1 MIQHLIHQFGYF
13 GVFLITFI
21 EAIGFPFPAE
31 TTLTLSG
38 IEWTHGVFRLVPL
51 WAAGALGNI
60 VGSTIAYGIG
70 RYLGRPIVLYFGK
83 YIGIT
88 PARLDKANEHFQ
100 RYEYA
105 VLVIAKFI
113 AGIRILVPYLAGINR
128 MRFWIF
134 WPVNALSA
142 IVWSGA
148 FIIAGHYIGA
158 LVSRFWPFI
167 HRHMVVAIIVACLLV
182 AAFVYH
188 KIRGRRRERELA
200 MSSPKAGELSATD
213 ELGHTDQDD

>member
-1 MIQHLIHQFGYF
+1 MIQHWIHHFGYF

-38 IEWTHGVFRLVPL
+38 IEWTEGVFRLAPL

-60 VGSTIAYGIG
+60 VGSTVAYSIG
-70 RYLGRPIVLYFGK
+70 RFLGRPIVLYLGK

-88 PARLDKANEHFQ
+88 AARLDKANEQFQ

-128 MRFWIF
+128 MRFWLF
-134 WPVNALSA
+134 WPVNTVSA
-142 IVWSGA
+142 IAWSGA

-158 LVSRFWPFI
+158 LVSKLWPFL
-167 HRHMVVAIIVACLLV
+167 HRYLIPVIIVVCLIV
-182 AAFVYH
+182 AAIVYLKVRSH
-188 KIRGRRRERELA
+188 RREKTQVQPQEIAKEADSREDDP
-200 MSSPKAGELSATD
+200 SPRS
-213 ELGHTDQDD
+213 